1 MIQVVVLLVKEVSEG
16 IGEGIVDEE
25 NMDILMNLVNEEE
38 EELAVEVLLGD
49 YLDDDDDIDI

>member
-1 MIQVVVLLVKEVSEG
+1 MIQVVVLLVKEVSER
-16 IGEGIVDEE
+16 IGGIVDEE

>member
-1 MIQVVVLLVKEVSEG
+1 MKVSVV
-16 IGEGIVDEE
+16 GEGIVDEE